1 MAKKSDSLANNLISK
16 KANLILKIILLIG
29 CILTIL
35 PLWLIVSASL
45 TENAALTQF
54 GYKLW
59 PMKFSTLAYTYLF
72 QSGSIIVTA

>member
-16 KANLILKIILLIG
+16 KANLILNIILLIG

-54 GYKLW
+54 G
-59 PMKFSTLAYTYLF
+59 
-72 QSGSIIVTA
+72 